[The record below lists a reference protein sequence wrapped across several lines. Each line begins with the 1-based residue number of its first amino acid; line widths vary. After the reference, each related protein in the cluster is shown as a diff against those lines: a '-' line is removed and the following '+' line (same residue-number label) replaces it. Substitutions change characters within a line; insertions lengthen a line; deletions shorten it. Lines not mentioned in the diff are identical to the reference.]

1 MAGDVVF
8 CCPTGPAVQ
17 AAPTGCSSACYSFL
31 SYSLRVQLVSF
42 PEAEA
47 HAMLENTISI
57 EGRIIRTDWI
67 SKIQRGKKNGTLTC
81 TIWLSVGP
89 VGVYSF
95 EGSAAKTALHL
106 LSNHAALQA

>member
-1 MAGDVVF
+1 
-8 CCPTGPAVQ
+8 
-17 AAPTGCSSACYSFL
+17 
-31 SYSLRVQLVSF
+31 
-42 PEAEA
+42 
-47 HAMLENTISI
+47 MLENTISI

-81 TIWLSVGP
+81 SIWLSVGP
-89 VGVYSF
+89 VGVYAF

>member
-1 MAGDVVF
+1 MLLVSVILL
-8 CCPTGPAVQ
+8 T
-17 AAPTGCSSACYSFL
+17 
-31 SYSLRVQLVSF
+31 VQLVSF

-57 EGRIIRTDWI
+57 EGRTIRTDWI

-81 TIWLSVGP
+81 NIWLSVGP